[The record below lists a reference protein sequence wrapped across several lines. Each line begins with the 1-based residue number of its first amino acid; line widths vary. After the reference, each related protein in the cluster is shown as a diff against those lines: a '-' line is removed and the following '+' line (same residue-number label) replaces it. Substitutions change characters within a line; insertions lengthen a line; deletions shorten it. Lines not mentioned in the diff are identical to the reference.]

1 LRQVNI
7 DEKQSFQ
14 DGRKHL
20 AIITEA
26 CSTGI
31 SLQADSRVTNQRRRV
46 HITLELPWA
55 ADQVIQQFGRTH
67 RSNQVRAD
75 GHVLRPRGLGYPS
88 GHAVRALTP
97 PSRAGLGTGVQA
109 AHHAAERRAPL
120 RGRCGC
126 LPLAVSLLFS
136 YSYGGLHGE
145 LYER

>member
-1 LRQVNI
+1 MNI
-7 DEKQSFQ
+7 DEKQAFQ

-67 RSNQVRAD
+67 RSNQVSAPEYK
-75 GHVLRPRGLGYPS
+75 LLITPLS
-88 GHAVRALTP
+88 GEHRFA
-97 PSRAGLGTGVQA
+97 AGA
-109 AHHAAERRAPL
+109 AA
-120 RGRCGC
+120 C
-126 LPLAVSLLFS
+126 LLL
-136 YSYGGLHGE
+136 
-145 LYER
+145 